1 MLANPLRMMY
11 WGEGMLGS
19 LHTSFVKALSG
30 VLCRLLGGI

>member
-1 MLANPLRMMY
+1 MVANSLRMIY

-30 VLCRLLGGI
+30 VWYRLLEGV

>member
-11 WGEGMLGS
+11 WGEGTLGL

-30 VLCRLLGGI
+30 VLYCLLGDI